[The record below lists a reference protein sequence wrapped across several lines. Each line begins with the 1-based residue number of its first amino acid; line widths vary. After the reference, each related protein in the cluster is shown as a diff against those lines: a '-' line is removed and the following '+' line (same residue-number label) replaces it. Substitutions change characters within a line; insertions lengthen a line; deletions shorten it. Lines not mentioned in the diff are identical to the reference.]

1 MVESLNEELFNKFEA
16 ELELEEKQS
25 ITQKLGYLK
34 ENANFFKS
42 EYKVISFEFINP
54 SLAQR

>member
-25 ITQKLGYLK
+25 ITKKLGYLK

-54 SLAQR
+54 SLA

>member
-25 ITQKLGYLK
+25 IT
-34 ENANFFKS
+34 
-42 EYKVISFEFINP
+42 
-54 SLAQR
+54 